1 VSADLVS
8 QLEPRLESL
17 MPPKITPLV
26 ASSFAFVA
34 FALAIVVGLSKGN
47 PADAILWRSLVVLMF
62 GFIGGSIV
70 GKVCDYLVSVASR
83 KIEAAAEAALAAEE
97 LSREGQ
103 FEPQA
108 Q

>member
-1 VSADLVS
+1 VSAELES
-8 QLEPRLESL
+8 QLESL
-17 MPPKITPLV
+17 VPPKITPLV

-70 GKVCDYLVSVASR
+70 GKVCDYLVLVASR
-83 KIEAAAEAALAAEE
+83 KIEATAEATLAADE
-97 LSREGQ
+97 LAREGQ
-103 FEPQA
+103 LEPQA